1 MDFTN
6 LGNKTQT
13 INLSK
18 NTGTLSID
26 LTKRGKPLVE
36 VYFGASWDPVMSGR
50 SIDIDTSAIAVAS
63 DGKWH
68 EASDV
73 LFYNNLQNAYMEH
86 SPDDLDG
93 SSADGDDDDEFIKVN
108 LVKAPDYI
116 KEIILV
122 ANIFEAD
129 KRNQTFGSV
138 RSVMRICEKDANGK
152 ELAKFRLS
160 DDYATDTAVVL
171 GKFTRVSGNW
181 EFETIGGGSMELL
194 GEILTKYAGER
205 LVFK

>member
-1 MDFTN
+1 MDFTS

-50 SIDIDTSAIAVAS
+50 SIDIDTTAIAVAS

-93 SSADGDDDDEFIKVN
+93 SSADGDADDEFIKVN

-116 KEIILV
+116 QEIILV

-138 RSVMRICEKDANGK
+138 RSVMRICEKDAKGK

-181 EFETIGGGSMELL
+181 EFETIGRGSMELL

>member
-18 NTGTLSID
+18 NTGTISID

-50 SIDIDTSAIAVAS
+50 SIDIDTTAIAVAS

-73 LFYNNLQNAYMEH
+73 LFYNNLQNAYILIPACIFLFGAVI
-86 SPDDLDG
+86 SFSTG
-93 SSADGDDDDEFIKVN
+93 SSWGTFAMLMPLAIPMGHAFGISYAICLGAVLSGGLFGDHCSPLSDTTILSSMGAECN
-108 LVKAPDYI
+108 LVDHVRTQLPY
-116 KEIILV
+116 EIGRAHV
-122 ANIFEAD
+122 
-129 KRNQTFGSV
+129 
-138 RSVMRICEKDANGK
+138 
-152 ELAKFRLS
+152 
-160 DDYATDTAVVL
+160 
-171 GKFTRVSGNW
+171 
-181 EFETIGGGSMELL
+181 
-194 GEILTKYAGER
+194 
-205 LVFK
+205 

>member
-1 MDFTN
+1 MDFTS

-50 SIDIDTSAIAVAS
+50 SIDIDTTAIAVAS

-93 SSADGDDDDEFIKVN
+93 SSADGDADDEFIKVN

-116 KEIILV
+116 QEIILV

-129 KRNQTFGSV
+129 KLLKQTSEIRHLDQYEVSCVSVKKMQMARNWRNSDCQMIMPQTQ
-138 RSVMRICEKDANGK
+138 RLCWANSQGYQETGNLK
-152 ELAKFRLS
+152 PLAGVQWS
-160 DDYATDTAVVL
+160 Y
-171 GKFTRVSGNW
+171 
-181 EFETIGGGSMELL
+181 
-194 GEILTKYAGER
+194 
-205 LVFK
+205 

>member
-1 MDFTN
+1 MDFTS

-50 SIDIDTSAIAVAS
+50 SIDIDTTAIAVAS

-93 SSADGDDDDEFIKVN
+93 SSADGDADDEFIKVN

-116 KEIILV
+116 QEIILV

-181 EFETIGGGSMELL
+181 EFETIGRGSMELL

>member
-1 MDFTN
+1 MDFTS

-50 SIDIDTSAIAVAS
+50 SIDIDTTAIAVAS

-93 SSADGDDDDEFIKVN
+93 SSADGDADDEFIKVN

-181 EFETIGGGSMELL
+181 EFETIGRGSMELL